1 MIYWVL
7 SILMAVFAYT
17 IGSLNSTVV
26 ASNFVFH
33 ANLQKLGQGSA
44 ALSNFRRIYGIKGAI
59 KLLLVELV
67 IDLLPILISGWLF
80 GIKDHAIV
88 GRAFAGFC
96 LVMGRVYPALYGF
109 RGGHGIVALIVTAF
123 CVEFSIGLTILIL
136 VLAVIWFS
144 RYLSLAVLTG
154 AAVFLIAALLLV
166 DDRLAMFLCIFI
178 SAVVIVKHLPAIP
191 RLSSGKETKISF
203 KEDINYKFDEKF

>member
-67 IDLLPILISGWLF
+67 IDLLP
-80 GIKDHAIV
+80 IV

>member
-1 MIYWVL
+1 M
-7 SILMAVFAYT
+7 
-17 IGSLNSTVV
+17 
-26 ASNFVFH
+26 
-33 ANLQKLGQGSA
+33 
-44 ALSNFRRIYGIKGAI
+44 
-59 KLLLVELV
+59 
-67 IDLLPILISGWLF
+67 
-80 GIKDHAIV
+80 
-88 GRAFAGFC
+88 
-96 LVMGRVYPALYGF
+96 
-109 RGGHGIVALIVTAF
+109 
-123 CVEFSIGLTILIL
+123 
-136 VLAVIWFS
+136 LAVIWFS